1 MSLNFDS
8 LQISMWSITSSNER
22 DIQNSSLSPSF
33 PDGHGGITMFEG
45 QSKQTNMNGLNIYSF
60 TPFFFIA
67 SNCRGAKL
75 RGGVA
80 RERETHESVILPEVE
95 GGQWLIV
102 AVAVSFHRH
111 RASGYHLDA
120 EIENCFY
127 FFDLE
132 IDEGAW
138 NSLKE
143 SPNFEPEL
151 VSSRVKH
158 ATKAL
163 TTYMAAIKTWLRPEL
178 DFSEVDEE
186 E

>member
-1 MSLNFDS
+1 MEEDGKCSVFLKLHLLLS
-8 LQISMWSITSSNER
+8 
-22 DIQNSSLSPSF
+22 DIRRRRFSVVW
-33 PDGHGGITMFEG
+33 
-45 QSKQTNMNGLNIYSF
+45 QT
-60 TPFFFIA
+60 
-67 SNCRGAKL
+67 
-75 RGGVA
+75 
-80 RERETHESVILPEVE
+80 
-95 GGQWLIV
+95 
-102 AVAVSFHRH
+102 
-111 RASGYHLDA
+111 
-120 EIENCFY
+120 
-127 FFDLE
+127 
-132 IDEGAW
+132 EGAW